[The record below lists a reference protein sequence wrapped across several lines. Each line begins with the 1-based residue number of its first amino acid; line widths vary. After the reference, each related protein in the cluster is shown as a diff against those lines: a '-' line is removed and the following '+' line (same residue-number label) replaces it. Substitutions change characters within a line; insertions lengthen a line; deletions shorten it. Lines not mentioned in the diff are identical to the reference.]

1 MSCSLT
7 TQDGG
12 SGKDGVGVGSRHQSC
27 ALTWSRREQGSN
39 PGPNRG
45 GGPVGRAV
53 RGEGC
58 KLGGTRVLLLAGGA
72 ITGGGSR
79 AQPVPEDE
87 PGGTQGIRA
96 RGWSGWGSSLC
107 EVAAS
112 RGDSASS
119 HLGVG
124 AGSGAPGAGPA
135 CSARGGGGGRRGPEG
150 GRRASDSV
158 LARAGGGAAAAG
170 AEPRC
175 DGWRAPCC
183 ACCWR
188 RRSPRPPRQLRQ

>member
-39 PGPNRG
+39 PGPSRG

-72 ITGGGSR
+72 ITGGGGR
-79 AQPVPEDE
+79 AQPVPEDA

-96 RGWSGWGSSLC
+96 RGWSGWGSLPC
-107 EVAAS
+107 
-112 RGDSASS
+112 
-119 HLGVG
+119 
-124 AGSGAPGAGPA
+124 
-135 CSARGGGGGRRGPEG
+135 AR
-150 GRRASDSV
+150 
-158 LARAGGGAAAAG
+158 
-170 AEPRC
+170 
-175 DGWRAPCC
+175 
-183 ACCWR
+183 
-188 RRSPRPPRQLRQ
+188 